1 MLACYLQ
8 KIAKRFKKKPN
19 AEWDELRLIIDERA
33 DSALNGWLRET
44 ATLASNLQNN
54 FDAAANGKPTK
65 YCMKKTVDLEDDY
78 RRRAEAYKK
87 AIDKGFI
94 HDSRLP
100 RLYSSLIVPFINQ
113 YAKVD

>member
-1 MLACYLQ
+1 
-8 KIAKRFKKKPN
+8 
-19 AEWDELRLIIDERA
+19 
-33 DSALNGWLRET
+33 
-44 ATLASNLQNN
+44 
-54 FDAAANGKPTK
+54 
-65 YCMKKTVDLEDDY
+65 MKKTVDLEDDY